1 MNLEG
6 KKILVVGLART
17 GVATARFLG
26 ERGARIKVS
35 EQKRLEALNPAREAL
50 QDIPIEWETGGH
62 TVPFF
67 LDAELI
73 VASPGVPLDL
83 TPFARA
89 REKGIRIVSEVE
101 LAFRF
106 LVRPMIAI
114 TGTNGKTTTT
124 TLIGEMLRAG
134 GATAFVGGN
143 IGNPLINFVAG
154 PQKEDWA
161 VVELSSYQ
169 LEAIEEFR
177 PFVSVLLNIT
187 EDHLDRYPSFTE
199 YGRAKGRI
207 FDNQGA
213 EDYAVL
219 NADDSLTLAFAN
231 RVKSRPILFS
241 REKRLTQGCFLEGKF
256 IFYQGRDGLT
266 ERFDLRQIKIRGAHN
281 LENFLAATAACK
293 ICGCPRNAVQK
304 VIDTFEGLEHRL
316 EWVREIDGVNFFNDS
331 KGTNVGSVVKSLLS
345 FQEPVLLIAGGRDK
359 EGDYGPLKELISE
372 RVKGMA
378 LIGEAQER
386 IEGALGHLTETVKV
400 NTLEEAVYWA
410 WSKSRPGDVVLLSPA
425 CSSFDMFQNYQ
436 ERGKR
441 FKAIVQGLK
450 ESKA

>member
-1 MNLEG
+1 MNLQG
-6 KKILVVGLART
+6 KKILIVGLART

-26 ERGARIKVS
+26 ERGARVKVS
-35 EQKRLEALNPAREAL
+35 EQKRLEALKPAREAL

-67 LDAELI
+67 LDADLI
-73 VASPGVPLDL
+73 VASPGVPFALK
-83 TPFARA
+83 PFARA
-89 REKGIRIVSEVE
+89 REEGIRIISEVE
-101 LAFRF
+101 LASRF

-169 LEAIEEFR
+169 LEGIEEFR
-177 PFVSVLLNIT
+177 PSVSVLLNIT
-187 EDHLDRYPSFTE
+187 EDHLDRYPSFAE

-207 FDNQGA
+207 FDNQEAG
-213 EDYAVL
+213 DHAVL
-219 NADDSLTLAFAN
+219 NADDPLTLAFVD
-231 RVKSRPILFS
+231 RVKSQPVLFS
-241 REKRLTQGCFLEGKF
+241 REKRLTEGCFLEGKS
-256 IFYQGRDGLT
+256 IFYLGRDGLT
-266 ERFDLRQIKIRGAHN
+266 ERFDLERMKIRGAHN
-281 LENFLAATAACK
+281 LENFMAAIAACQ
-293 ICGCPRNAVQK
+293 ICGCPRHALQK
-304 VIDTFEGLEHRL
+304 VIDEFEGLEHRL

-359 EGDYGPLKELISE
+359 EGDYGPLKELITNK
-372 RVKGMA
+372 VKGMA
-378 LIGEAQER
+378 LIGEARER
-386 IEGALGHLTETVKV
+386 IGAALGHLTETVKV
-400 NTLEEAVYWA
+400 DTLEEAVHWA
-410 WSKSRPGDVVLLSPA
+410 YAKSRPGDVVLLSPA

-441 FKAIVQGLK
+441 FKAIVQAIK
-450 ESKA
+450 ESKI